1 MMNFSKSQRS
11 RASKENMAPSARVD
25 TLQRSKQRT
34 VLGVLSENELR
45 GRSLSQGGQFSR
57 HSSTSESSQLNCL
70 GCPSSS
76 SFDVYVEEA
85 CEVVLAAS
93 GEEVV
98 GHRNYQDEETNAL
111 HSEDMVIMLELSSS
125 PCQDASTPS
134 ESEEV
139 FCVEYARD
147 IHQHLRNNEIAFRP
161 RPKYLE
167 RHPEITDDMRV
178 VLVDWMAEVAQE
190 FQLQAETLHL
200 AINYLDRFLSLIGNV
215 KRGKLQLVGTAAL
228 VIAAKYEEKSPPKL
242 DQFVTITDNTYT
254 KKQLLR
260 MEQAFLSVLGFNLA
274 APTINSFLH
283 LFMAIQS
290 VCANTKNLA
299 LYVAEL
305 SLLEM
310 DPFLQYSPSMVAAA
324 AYCLASYTINT
335 SLWPDSLVAF
345 SGYTMADIS
354 PCLTHLYKLYAS
366 AESRP
371 LQGIREK
378 YKNSKYCGVSW
389 ITPPAFL
396 FFP

>member
-1 MMNFSKSQRS
+1 MMNFSKNHGS

-45 GRSLSQGGQFSR
+45 GRSHSQGGQFSK

-76 SFDVYVEEA
+76 SYDVYVEEA

-98 GHRNYQDEETNAL
+98 GYRYYQDAETNTL
-111 HSEDMVIMLELSSS
+111 HNEDMVIMLELSSN
-125 PCQDASTPS
+125 PCRDASTSS

-139 FCVEYARD
+139 FCLEYAGE
-147 IHQHLRNNEIAFRP
+147 IHQHLRNNEIKFRSW
-161 RPKYLE
+161 PKYLE
-167 RHPEITDDMRV
+167 KHPEITDDMRV
-178 VLVDWMAEVAQE
+178 VLVDWMVEVVQE

-215 KRGKLQLVGTAAL
+215 KRGNLQLVGTAAL

-242 DQFVTITDNTYT
+242 DQFVYITDNTYT
-254 KKQLLR
+254 KTQLLQ

-274 APTINSFLH
+274 APTINSFLQ

-305 SLLEM
+305 SLLEI

-324 AYCLASYTINT
+324 AYCLATYTINK

-345 SGYTMADIS
+345 SGYTMAEIS
-354 PCLTHLYKLYAS
+354 ACLIDLYKLYAS

-371 LQGIREK
+371 LQAIREK
-378 YKNSKYCGVSW
+378 YKSSKYCGVSW
-389 ITPPAFL
+389 ITPPALL
-396 FFP
+396 F